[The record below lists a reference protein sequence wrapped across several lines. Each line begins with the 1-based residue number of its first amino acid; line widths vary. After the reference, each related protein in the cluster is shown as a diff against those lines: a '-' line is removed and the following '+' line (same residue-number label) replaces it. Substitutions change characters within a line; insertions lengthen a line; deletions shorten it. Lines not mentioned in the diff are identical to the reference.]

1 MRLRYVKQL
10 ARPELQYAKIR
21 EEVTKQLKVVGAAH
35 LYERDQVTQ
44 DFKHKPQFGYRIRL
58 TAREIRLEIYLK
70 NPAEKVGK
78 KWNIEK
84 LWTALDEKGTRP
96 HPIPKRPKPAGKW
109 LRFNWGGPGSYRP
122 KTNPGGRFRGPGKV
136 MGGKITFAK
145 QVRHPGFKPRHI
157 TQRIN
162 KDLRPLFLTQAER
175 GYRIG
180 HQRAL
185 GLTR

>member
-10 ARPELQYAKIR
+10 ARPELQFAHIR
-21 EEVTKQLKVVGAAH
+21 DEVTKQLKVVGAAH

-58 TAREIRLEIYLK
+58 TQREIRLEILLK
-70 NPAEKVGK
+70 NPKEKVGK
-78 KWNIEK
+78 SWNIEK

-96 HPIPKRPKPAGKW
+96 HKIPKQRKPAGKW
-109 LRFNWGGPGSYRP
+109 LRFTAGHYRP

-136 MGGKITFAK
+136 TGGKTVFAK

-157 TQRIN
+157 TRRIN

-180 HQRAL
+180 HQRAI